1 MDYVFKPKEWHLP
14 GNKKVVA
21 IAQARMGS
29 TRLPG
34 KVMMPLVD
42 KPVLQWVVDALNKVK
57 EIDEVVLATSTLS
70 QDDVIQN
77 YALEHGIICFRGS
90 EADVLD
96 RFYQCAVQRKA
107 DIVIRVTCDC
117 PFLDSNVIAEVIRLR
132 ETADVG
138 YASNIDPP
146 SYPDGLDIECFT
158 MEALSAAWSEATRPS
173 DRDCVPQYIVRNRH
187 RFGHV
192 NLRAPLP
199 GLEKERWVLDTAED
213 YKFCCELAAYLP
225 SSFNYL
231 DILRVLDR
239 FPDLRK
245 INASGIRNERFFEAI
260 NTEKLPPRTFENSNA
275 LSQRT
280 MERVPFGAQTFSKSY
295 LQFPPGR
302 APLYVSH
309 ADGARIFDVDGND
322 YVDLVNAILP
332 VVLGYRDPEVDRAIR
347 NQLDNGISFSLATR
361 LEAEHAELMAK
372 HIPCAEMTKLGKS
385 GTDVTTAAI
394 RLARH
399 YTKRN
404 RIIMTGYHGWADW
417 SMCATD
423 RDAGIPAST
432 KQYSDRLQYGDYDRF
447 NANLNDDVAAV
458 IVEADDNPA
467 FLRWLRMMCDKFGI
481 VLIFDEV
488 ITGFRYSMG
497 GAQRYWNV
505 TPDLATF
512 GKAMANGMPLAAL
525 CGRKSIMSTMS
536 PPDNIFYSGT
546 MFGETL
552 SIAASIATINKLER
566 EKVPIHLRRIGAEI
580 FVEVD
585 RLIAKH
591 DLDRAIKLTGQHPR
605 MMIECMDTC
614 GATANQIKTL
624 FMQQMIQNG
633 VLVINSHNV
642 SFSMGQAEINRVV
655 SAYDATFGV
664 MAEVLRKGDIAERI
678 CTENLYIWPLRK
690 Q

>member
-1 MDYVFKPKEWHLP
+1 MPVK
-14 GNKKVVA
+14 KKVVA

-34 KVMMPLVD
+34 KVMMPLGGQ
-42 KPVLQWVVDALNKVK
+42 PVLQWVIDALKKVK
-57 EIDEVVLATSTLS
+57 EIDEVVLATSTLP
-70 QDDVIQN
+70 QDDVISD
-77 YALEHGIICFRGS
+77 YCLDSGIICFRGS

-96 RFYQCAVQRKA
+96 RFYNCALQRKA
-107 DIVIRVTCDC
+107 EVVVRVTCDC
-117 PFLDSNVIAEVIRLR
+117 PFLDSNVIAEVVRLR
-132 ETADVG
+132 EIADVG

-158 MEALSAAWSEATRPS
+158 FDALTAAWREASRCS
-173 DRDCVPQYIVRNRH
+173 DRDCVPQFIVRNRS
-187 RFGHV
+187 RFGSV
-192 NLRAPLP
+192 NLRCPLP
-199 GLEKERWVLDTAED
+199 RLEKERWVLDTAED
-213 YKFCCELAAYLP
+213 YKFCCELMSYLP
-225 SSFNYL
+225 RSFHYL
-231 DILRVLDR
+231 DILRVLDC

-245 INASGIRNERFFEAI
+245 INGAGIRNERFFEAV

-275 LSQRT
+275 LSKRT

-302 APLYVSH
+302 SPLYASH

-332 VVLGYRDPEVDRAIR
+332 VVLGYRDPEVDEAIR
-347 NQLDNGISFSLATR
+347 RQLDSGISFSLATE

-404 RIIMTGYHGWADW
+404 RVILTGYHGWADW
-417 SMCATD
+417 SMCVTD

-432 KQYSDRLQYGDYDRF
+432 KQYSDRLQYGDFDRF
-447 NANLNDDVAAV
+447 NANLGDDVAAV
-458 IVEADDNPA
+458 IVEADDNPG

-497 GAQRYWNV
+497 GAQRYWDV

-552 SIAASIATINKLER
+552 SIAASIATIKKLDR

-580 FVEVD
+580 YVEVD

-591 DLDRAIKLTGQHPR
+591 DLDRVIGLYGQHPR
-605 MMIECMDTC
+605 MMIDFKEIK
-614 GATANQIKTL
+614 GATSNQLKSL

-642 SFSMGQAEINRVV
+642 SFAMGQAEINRVI
-655 SAYDATFGV
+655 SAYDATLGV
-664 MAEVLRKGDIAERI
+664 MAETLKNGDIADRI
-678 CTENLYIWPLRK
+678 GTENLYIWPLRK